1 MKKFMFTVAVMTMAV
16 CFNGCANKESSESDT
31 TAEALVTTE
40 STEITTEATT
50 EEVAIGKA
58 TTEQNPASAQQT
70 TEAPAPQATEASV
83 HQHTWATKTVV
94 VQDAWTET
102 IEHPAV
108 SHEEYGFTCSYCG
121 NTFYSEI
128 DVRAHQDQ
136 FLNTDMQHAVASWS
150 SYNHIVLDQEAWT
163 EIVEHPA
170 ETKTVEY
177 CTGCGIEK

>member
-1 MKKFMFTVAVMTMAV
+1 MKKFILTIAVMTMTVGFA
-16 CFNGCANKESSESDT
+16 GCADKESSESDT

-40 STEITTEATT
+40 ATEAT
-50 EEVAIGKA
+50 EEAAIGKA
-58 TTEQNPASAQQT
+58 TTEQKPELAQQT
-70 TEAPAPQATEASV
+70 TESTAPQATEASV

-94 VQDAWTET
+94 VKDAWTET

-108 SHEEYGFTCSYCG
+108 THQEYGVTCNYCG
-121 NTFYSEI
+121 NKFYSEV
-128 DVRAHQDQ
+128 DMRAHQDQ
-136 FLNTDMQHAVASWS
+136 FLNTDMQHAVADWS
-150 SYNHIVLDQEAWT
+150 SFSNIVLDQEAWT